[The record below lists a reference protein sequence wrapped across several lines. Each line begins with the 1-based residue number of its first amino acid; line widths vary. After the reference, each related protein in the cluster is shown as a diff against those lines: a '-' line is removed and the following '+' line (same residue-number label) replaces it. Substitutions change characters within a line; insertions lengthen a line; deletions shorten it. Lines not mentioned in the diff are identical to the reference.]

1 MNILYNLLNKHH
13 PLSGISHHMFFD
25 TDIINELIKLVE
37 EYHFNKN
44 NIKKLFWKIFLELVD
59 INHYNGSGASEYE
72 IYFNYMYLYH
82 KNDIVIRQLNWK
94 NLSDLDTNNTN
105 NNDFVSIHW
114 YLRKK

>member
-1 MNILYNLLNKHH
+1 
-13 PLSGISHHMFFD
+13 MFFD